1 MMDPDCH
8 KRLATAL
15 SDLKTTLAEVEESNE
30 QVAEIGEAESTIAEV
45 EALVKPTQPLQFYRV
60 EPSCAHYR
68 QSVLVKLCCFC

>member
-1 MMDPDCH
+1 M
-8 KRLATAL
+8 
-15 SDLKTTLAEVEESNE
+15 EESNE

-68 QSVLVKLCCFC
+68 QYVLVKLCCFC